1 MSESENKISLDCV
14 MACMYLACLPL
25 TVIITPFGSML
36 KLVTMP
42 VAAVLSVR
50 LLLGKSRLSLNYVHF
65 TYFLYVMYTVLQLA
79 MYRPEWTVT
88 VTKDMVLGFLTFLL
102 ISIRIYNGR
111 EKEIIEDTWLVV
123 GIICIF
129 AAFTSKEVLSEAEER
144 AVIRIFGFE
153 EDQNQFCAY
162 FIMPVIVCAKRIVE
176 KRRLMPAYFVIILLI
191 MYSVLKTGSRGGL
204 IGVVAGVFAYIL
216 IGIKSIKAKI
226 AICVSTVLL
235 ACIVVFAVF
244 PLLPET
250 VRERYS
256 VERVAE
262 DKATGRF
269 EIWEY
274 LVKYTLRKPERVIG
288 GSGVLSSFDILI
300 NAPDKFFR
308 NNVAHNT
315 FVQVF
320 SDQGLLGLLLFIL
333 VMFACLM
340 RPFSTDKIYSC
351 AFFALMAFSMSMTFY
366 VFKPYLNIMIMC
378 AMSFKGTLPEDILK
392 NLGERK
398 KL

>member
-1 MSESENKISLDCV
+1 METENKISLDCI
-14 MACMYLACLPL
+14 MACMYFVCLPL

-79 MYRPEWTVT
+79 MYRPVHTVT

-102 ISIRIYNGR
+102 ISIRIYNDR

-123 GIICIF
+123 GLICIV
-129 AAFTSKEVLSEAEER
+129 AAFTSKEVLNEAEER
-144 AVIRIFGFE
+144 AVIKIFGFE

-162 FIMPVIVCAKRIVE
+162 FIMPVIVSVKRIVE
-176 KRRLMPAYFVIILLI
+176 KRKLMPAYFVILLLI

-204 IGVVAGVFAYIL
+204 IGVVFGALAYII
-216 IGIKSIKAKI
+216 IGIKSIKARI
-226 AICVSTVLL
+226 AICISAVLFAAL
-235 ACIVVFAVF
+235 IVFAVF

-250 VRERYS
+250 VQERYS

-269 EIWEY
+269 ELWEY
-274 LVKYTLRKPERVIG
+274 LVKHTLEKPERVIRG
-288 GSGVLSSFDILI
+288 TGVLSSFDTLL
-300 NAPDKFFR
+300 NAPDKTFR

-320 SDQGLLGLLLFIL
+320 SDQGLIGLLLFMI
-333 VMFACLM
+333 VVVACLM
-340 RPFSTDKIYSC
+340 RPLGTDKIYSC
-351 AFFALMAFSMSMTFY
+351 AFFALMAFSMSLTFY
-366 VFKPYLNIMIMC
+366 VFKPYLNIMMMC
-378 AMSFKGTLPEDILK
+378 AMSFEEKMAENILK
-392 NLGERK
+392 